1 MAAVTETVTLL
12 LPQLAQDGVLGSG
25 CCAVPA
31 APAIERDLLGWAG
44 VRRVEVDQPAGL
56 VRVVVAGGRPRPD
69 EIAWSLRM
77 LGLAE
82 ARILDEERDS
92 G

>member
-1 MAAVTETVTLL
+1 MTETVTLL
-12 LPQLAQDGVLGSG
+12 LPQLALDGVLGSG

-44 VRRVEVDQPAGL
+44 VRRVEVDRPAGL
-56 VRVVVAGGRPRPD
+56 VRVVLEGDGPRPD

-77 LGLAE
+77 LGLGE
-82 ARILDEERDS
+82 ARVLDEERDS